1 MRTVN
6 IHQQVP
12 MGKSKLNLH
21 APHILTA
28 GLGVALWLCPKKNLG
43 VQDKLQTVMG
53 LLNTVF
59 PGLPPRFEPHITV
72 STNLAV
78 DMKNPK
84 DDVNRILSLCA
95 AALLLLPKSDTPWIR
110 LGKVTSQRKYF
121 QKLYFQVLAEP
132 TLYLFA
138 RIVQELFVLLPA
150 KTKAEHQ
157 QKNPHLYH
165 KDHSGNLVRR
175 KLTKEAKEVD
185 VDTGKLQRE
194 LASEAAAWA
203 VGEYNPHLSL
213 VYSDLHPIDTAL
225 WHTIRL
231 RVLDYLGIDGCD
243 SDSWN
248 MLGNGL
254 SWEGGVLK
262 LVLCEGD
269 VNEWVVLGSVDV

>member
-1 MRTVN
+1 
-6 IHQQVP
+6 
-12 MGKSKLNLH
+12 
-21 APHILTA
+21 
-28 GLGVALWLCPKKNLG
+28 
-43 VQDKLQTVMG
+43 MG

-78 DMKNPK
+78 DLKNPK
-84 DDVNRILSLCA
+84 DDVDRILSLCA
-95 AALLLLPKSDTPWIR
+95 AALLLLPKSENHWIR

-150 KTKAEHQ
+150 KTEAEHQ

-175 KLTKEAKEVD
+175 KLSKEAREVD
-185 VDTGKLQRE
+185 VDVGKLQRE

-231 RVLDYLGIDGCD
+231 RVLDYLGIDRCD
-243 SDSWN
+243 ADSWN
-248 MLGNGL
+248 EEGNGL

-269 VNEWVVLGSVDV
+269 VNEWLVLGSVDV